1 VSQEVVYIEPGDW
14 ATEGYGKGGKLKC
27 AFHLS
32 HNPGC
37 GYELEYVEVSNV
49 PRAKALVLGVA
60 PIGTAEAVPFQNNG
74 WKGKQR
80 IETSQLKPWA
90 LVWRQ
95 SARLKPCPF
104 KTTAGR
110 VNNVLKLHS

>member
-1 VSQEVVYIEPGDW
+1 VRFP
-14 ATEGYGKGGKLKC
+14 
-27 AFHLS
+27 LS

-37 GYELEYVEVSNV
+37 GYGLEYVDVSNV

-80 IETSQLKPWA
+80 IETSQLKP
-90 LVWRQ
+90 
-95 SARLKPCPF
+95 
-104 KTTAGR
+104 
-110 VNNVLKLHS
+110 H

>member
-1 VSQEVVYIEPGDW
+1 WKAEVRFP
-14 ATEGYGKGGKLKC
+14 
-27 AFHLS
+27 LS

-37 GYELEYVEVSNV
+37 GYGLEYVDVSNV

-80 IETSQLKPWA
+80 IETSQLKP
-90 LVWRQ
+90 
-95 SARLKPCPF
+95 
-104 KTTAGR
+104 
-110 VNNVLKLHS
+110 H